1 MNIKVAAFTVSEKSI
16 NTIFASTRE
25 NLSSVFANNKGADQ
39 TVHPRS
45 LISAYVIRL
54 LKSTIAK
61 LAANELSIFQLVSVA
76 EQTGLSLVLSE
87 TPKTG
92 FVVIRPISYS
102 DSENSI
108 GCCQEL
114 QLLFVVL
121 MYVSRFKSHESVL
134 S

>member
-1 MNIKVAAFTVSEKSI
+1 M
-16 NTIFASTRE
+16 
-25 NLSSVFANNKGADQ
+25 FANNEGADQ
-39 TVHPRS
+39 TAHPRS
-45 LISAYVIRL
+45 LISAYVIRIL
-54 LKSTIAK
+54 ERNIAK
-61 LAANELSIFQLVSVA
+61 LATHELSIFQLVSVA

-92 FVVIRPISYS
+92 FVAMRPISYS

-114 QLLFVVL
+114 QLLCVVL
-121 MYVSRFKSHESVL
+121 KYVSRFKSHESVL